1 MTPSPTHNGVMHNI
15 EAINYRTPVVS
26 GMPFSKWKEVRLTF
40 LYAIL
45 HSLGRAGI
53 RI

>member
-1 MTPSPTHNGVMHNI
+1 MHNI
-15 EAINYRTPVVS
+15 EAINFRTPPVA
-26 GMPFSKWKEVRLTF
+26 GMPFSRWKEVRLTF